1 MVESSTLIAGMPRRI
16 WCPQAFVLFT
26 VLVPVPTG
34 TTSATA
40 AAPIVV
46 VDGGVDDA
54 LYVGPFYS
62 EMPNTTTEIL
72 GVLHRCVVNHHF
84 VRTLSRK
91 WYGRRASTHTLLNDL
106 PEAAFHVPYVVPV
119 SVKKDQQLAS
129 VTALRVAS
137 HVVSAWRFTSFA
149 LMGGGTLEA
158 ATYKRLYMATSLILL

>member
-46 VDGGVDDA
+46 VDSGVDDA

-62 EMPNTTTEIL
+62 QMPYTTTDIS
-72 GVLHRCVVNHHF
+72 GVFHQCVVNHF
-84 VRTLSRK
+84 VSDAFPKVVRSEGVDVYLAERVCPRPLSMSHI
-91 WYGRRASTHTLLNDL
+91 WY
-106 PEAAFHVPYVVPV
+106 
-119 SVKKDQQLAS
+119 
-129 VTALRVAS
+129 
-137 HVVSAWRFTSFA
+137 
-149 LMGGGTLEA
+149 
-158 ATYKRLYMATSLILL
+158 LYL